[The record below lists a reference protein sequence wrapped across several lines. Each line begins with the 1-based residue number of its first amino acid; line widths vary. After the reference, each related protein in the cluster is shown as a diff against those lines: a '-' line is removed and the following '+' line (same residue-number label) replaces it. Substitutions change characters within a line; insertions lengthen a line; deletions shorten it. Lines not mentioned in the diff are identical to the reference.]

1 MNHHPSHEG
10 TAAVTCREAAAW
22 TSAYLDARL
31 QGSCQV
37 RMTVHVAACAACRA
51 YVEQIRLVR
60 EALKGLPYMAPSP
73 ELRLS
78 LRGRF
83 VQR

>member
-10 TAAVTCREAAAW
+10 TAAVICREAAAW

-31 QGSCQV
+31 QGSCQA

>member
-10 TAAVTCREAAAW
+10 TAALTCREAAAW
-22 TSAYLDARL
+22 TSVYLDACL
-31 QGSCQV
+31 HDSGQA

-60 EALKGLPYMAPSP
+60 EALKGLPYTMPSS
-73 ELRLS
+73 ELRL
-78 LRGRF
+78 F
-83 VQR
+83 VQQRFAER